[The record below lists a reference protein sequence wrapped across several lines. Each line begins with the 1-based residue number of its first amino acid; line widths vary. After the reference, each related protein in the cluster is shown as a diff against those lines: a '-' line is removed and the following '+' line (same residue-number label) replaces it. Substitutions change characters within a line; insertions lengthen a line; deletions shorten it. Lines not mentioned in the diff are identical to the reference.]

1 MNAEISAIINLISQP
16 PSHQR
21 WPVAVETWFSGCEHH
36 ELSELVDALLQ
47 QEPPLP
53 MDPEEANWGRLFEH
67 MLQRQRTDL
76 AAESGMEEPSVEKL
90 CALYEFLGPASQV
103 RHLLLALL
111 AQRSNPLSIETMVS
125 MLIESPPIE
134 VSGFAIALS
143 PFLQRDTNWD
153 LLFPRLFQAL
163 PHPVAASAILDLSNF
178 ITRQGKVPQHPAV
191 KLVDQ
196 LEQLLKGVVNQ
207 LASIE
212 DGSITKT
219 AMHLTPEEIASQVN
233 EGIALAS
240 ALCDAIALIGDADKT
255 TALFQAM
262 DLAHRRIQS
271 EAAAA
276 LVRLGIEAGSQR
288 LGGLAEEP
296 SVRLRVLAYAEE
308 LGILSE
314 IHSQHKSLQA
324 RAEGALALHLAEPHV
339 MGLPPTKLEL
349 HDHSQRYWPG
359 FEDAQQ
365 CFLFKYE
372 YSLGGEPFCN
382 IGIGA
387 PEVLSSGTDLTELSV
402 DDLYAYFAGK
412 IVSHTDIFEMP
423 ADDLDSQAQVK
434 TTKYQQLLQEA
445 GYEEVSASTFGFF
458 FEYQALAGT
467 ARKGDQFGVVVI
479 DDAGILWFQHTSKQR
494 AMTADDAYYVYKGRK
509 LFESFET
516 LAESVDE

>member
-1 MNAEISAIINLISQP
+1 VNVEISAIINLLSQP

-36 ELSELVDALLQ
+36 ELSELVGALQQ

-53 MDPEEANWGRLFEH
+53 TDPEETNWGRLFEH

-76 AAESGMEEPSVEKL
+76 AAEQSMIAPSLKEL
-90 CALYEFLGPASQV
+90 SELYEFLGPASRV

-111 AQRSNPLSIETMVS
+111 AQRSDSLSIEELLS
-125 MLIESPPIE
+125 LLIESPPIE
-134 VSGFAIALS
+134 VSGVAIALS
-143 PFLQRDTNWD
+143 PFLQSDTDWD

-163 PHPVAASAILDLSNF
+163 SHPVAASAILDLSNF

-191 KLVDQ
+191 GLVDQ

-219 AMHLTPEEIASQVN
+219 AVNLTPEDIASQVN

-240 ALCDAIALIGDADKT
+240 ALCDAIALIGDIDKT
-255 TALFQAM
+255 AALFQAM
-262 DLAHRRIQS
+262 DLAHRRIQA

-276 LVRLGIEAGSQR
+276 LVRLGVEAGSQR

-308 LGILSE
+308 LGVLSE
-314 IHSQHKSLQA
+314 IASQHQSLEA
-324 RAEGALALHLAEPHV
+324 RSEGTLALHLAEPHV
-339 MGLPPTKLEL
+339 MGLPPTKLEIY
-349 HDHSQRYWPG
+349 DHSQRHWPG
-359 FEDAQQ
+359 FEEAQD

-387 PEVLSSGTDLTELSV
+387 PEVLSSGTDLTRFSV

-412 IVSHTDIFEMP
+412 IVSHTDIFEMS

-434 TTKYQQLLQEA
+434 ATRYQQLLREA
-445 GYEEVSASTFGFF
+445 GYEEVSPITFGFF
-458 FEYQALAGT
+458 FEHQALAVT
-467 ARKGDQFGVVVI
+467 ARKGDQFGVGVI
-479 DDAGILWFQHTSKQR
+479 DDTGILWFAHTSMER
-494 AMTADDAYYVYKGRK
+494 AMTADDAYYIYKGGK

-516 LAESVDE
+516 LAE